1 MLYEKA
7 VEGSATMRGHLV
19 EEEEV
24 TEVVIEVVTE
34 EEEAEEVE
42 VVEEAE
48 AVTETASRR
57 RDFQRIQTRP
67 RRYSMTN

>member
-1 MLYEKA
+1 MGELEDVA
-7 VEGSATMRGHLV
+7 ETD
-19 EEEEV
+19 EEV
-24 TEVVIEVVTE
+24 PTVVLEEVVTE
-34 EEEAEEVE
+34 EEEAEEAE

>member
-7 VEGSATMRGHLV
+7 VEGLAMMRGHLV

-24 TEVVIEVVTE
+24 TEVVTEVE
-34 EEEAEEVE
+34 EVEEAEVA
-42 VVEEAE
+42 EEAE
-48 AVTETASRR
+48 AVTEMASRR

-67 RRYSMTN
+67 RRCSMTN